1 MQKQLCRKLKLSRLP
16 TGHTHEDIDAIF
28 GLIRKY
34 FLRFKTIDSF
44 SQFKDGLQ
52 HMFRQD
58 KDLHL
63 LKPEVYPLLVCI
75 PDYKQFYREFLDKSF
90 STFAKLELTQH
101 VWEFEAVEP
110 SPLFPCGSKV
120 MYKAYLNDRVVVF
133 EKKNKDECLSPVGAA
148 TGLEPITLFCP
159 WHPSSYEDP
168 SRPGV
173 EGFYLLKSVPHTDQD
188 SIPPFDFPE
197 DSVQTLR
204 KTQQAVNE
212 KYHPLTDAAVRKE
225 WNSWFDRYCPR
236 NDSAVDYVAFLKASR
251 IAWHIP
257 LKLFILDRANVIE
270 APDWLHRHPLEVKPM
285 KVTTFVWPEVMA
297 AAMHSVHTDMNQHP
311 QNARIYSTSDVQL
324 VADRNLFKET
334 TRGPYY
340 EGILR
345 ATAMTNAKLL
355 RILRRKVGYKG
366 EEPSKPGQIH
376 F

>member
-1 MQKQLCRKLKLSRLP
+1 
-16 TGHTHEDIDAIF
+16 
-28 GLIRKY
+28 
-34 FLRFKTIDSF
+34 
-44 SQFKDGLQ
+44 
-52 HMFRQD
+52 MFRQD

-311 QNARIYSTSDVQL
+311 QNARIYSTSDVQIEICL
-324 VADRNLFKET
+324 KRPPADHI
-334 TRGPYY
+334 TRVSS
-340 EGILR
+340 E
-345 ATAMTNAKLL
+345 LL
-355 RILRRKVGYKG
+355 
-366 EEPSKPGQIH
+366 Q
-376 F
+376 

>member
-1 MQKQLCRKLKLSRLP
+1 MQKRLCRKLKLSRLP

-34 FLRFKTIDSF
+34 FLRFKTIDTF

-52 HMFRQD
+52 HMFWQD